1 MPNHALPQMCLS
13 TEEHENRVLDVPLHY
28 FGCLRVSAR
37 QHFYNRL
44 PEKSQRR
51 IRREARRIRRLRK
64 ELECQ
69 PETTAGA
76 LLKRFKENLSDW
88 RGVNG
93 WASIEE
99 DSTPRLPDYLENS
112 VDSEIKASM
121 IFFKNSRPYDIPGL
135 DNTFPNQKIPVKN
148 LLADD
153 LDANPLMQPC
163 DDNMIRYFH
172 LPANNMIWVE
182 VSLYRLT
189 LWPSRD
195 LC

>member
-1 MPNHALPQMCLS
+1 MPNHAYPQMCLS
-13 TEEHENRVLDVPLHY
+13 TEEHENRVLDVSRHY

-51 IRREARRIRRLRK
+51 ICRKARRIARLRT

-69 PETTAGA
+69 PKTNAGA
-76 LLKRFKENLSDW
+76 LLKDFKESISDW

-93 WASIEE
+93 WVSVEKNGTPILPNDP
-99 DSTPRLPDYLENS
+99 DSS
-112 VDSEIKASM
+112 ADSEIKASM
-121 IFFKNSRPYDIPGL
+121 IFFKNSRPYDIPGV
-135 DNTFPNQKIPVKN
+135 DNKFPNQKISIKK
-148 LLADD
+148 LLADEPY
-153 LDANPLMQPC
+153 ANPLMQPC

-182 VSLYRLT
+182 VSL
-189 LWPSRD
+189 
-195 LC
+195 C